1 MRIDELN
8 SIGIMET
15 GYKSRIADRLLARK
29 LAGKGAVLLEGAKW
43 CGKTTTAEQIAK
55 SILYMSESGKIEQ
68 NRQLAK
74 INPSLLLKGDKP
86 RLIDEWQVA
95 PTLWDSVRF
104 EADHNAGLGLFILT
118 GSSVP
123 PDMSEVI
130 HSGTGR
136 IGWLKMRPMSLWES
150 GDSTGEVSL
159 EDLFTSPES
168 ISGITSMDLE
178 RIAFLTCRGGWP
190 LSVKM
195 DDEVALDQAFDYI
208 EAVEK
213 RDISMADGVNRDAVR
228 THRILRSYAR
238 HQGAQAS
245 YGTIKADLSSNESDN
260 FDEDTIASYV
270 SALKKIFVIEDS
282 EAWNP
287 NLRSKSAIRTS
298 DTRYFTDPSIA
309 TAALGLG
316 PADLMNDLNTFGLIF
331 ETLCVRDL
339 RVFAEALNGKVY
351 HYRDKTGLECDA
363 VIHLRNGCYGLVEI
377 KIGGDDLI
385 SDGVRTL
392 KALEAK
398 IDTERMKKP
407 SFLMVLTGVG
417 PYAYKRE
424 DGVYVVPIG
433 CLKD

>member
-1 MRIDELN
+1 MK
-8 SIGIMET
+8 T
-15 GYKSRIADRLLARK
+15 AYKNRIADRLLARK
-29 LAGKGAVLLEGAKW
+29 LAGKGAILLEGAKW

-55 SILYMSESGKIEQ
+55 SVLYMSESGKIEQ

-74 INPSLLLKGDKP
+74 INPSILLKGEYP

-95 PTLWDSVRF
+95 PTLWDSIRF
-104 EADHNAGLGLFILT
+104 EADHNPELGLFILT

-123 PDMSEVI
+123 ADMSEVI

-159 EDLFTSPES
+159 EELFKNPEA
-168 ISGITSMDLE
+168 ISGNTSVDLE

-190 LSVKM
+190 LSVNM
-195 DDEVALDQAFDYI
+195 ADDIALDQAFDYI
-208 EAVEK
+208 DAVEK
-213 RDISMADGVNRDAVR
+213 RDISMADGINRDATR

-260 FDEDTIASYV
+260 FDEDTISSYI

-287 NLRSKSAIRTS
+287 NLRSKTAIRTS

-316 PADLMNDLNTFGLIF
+316 PEDLINDLNTFGLIF

-339 RVFAEALNGKVY
+339 RVYAEALNGNVY

-363 VIHLRNGCYGLVEI
+363 VVHLRNGNYGLVEI
-377 KIGGDDLI
+377 KIGGDNLI
-385 SDGVRTL
+385 NDGVKTL
-392 KALEAK
+392 KALEEK
-398 IDTERMKKP
+398 IDPERMKKP
-407 SFLMVLTGVG
+407 SFLMILTAVG
-417 PYAYKRE
+417 PYAYRRE